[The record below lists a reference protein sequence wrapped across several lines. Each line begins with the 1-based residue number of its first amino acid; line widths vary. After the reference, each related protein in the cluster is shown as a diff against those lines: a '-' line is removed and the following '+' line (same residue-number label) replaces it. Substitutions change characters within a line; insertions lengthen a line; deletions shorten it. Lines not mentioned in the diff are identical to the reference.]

1 MYNVYNYTPFMT
13 QIMKT
18 FGVHYPDRVIQIDA
32 PSANL
37 RFVANEVAQFQ
48 TKNVVDLL
56 MSRNIADN
64 AQQGTLTL
72 TNLRVIYTLDCDQTI
87 NMSIGY
93 AKVHKILVGNIA
105 EVSSKQQNQPLIQ
118 QNRTIVSKIVQRGFF

>member
-1 MYNVYNYTPFMT
+1 MT

-72 TNLRVIYTLDCDQTI
+72 TNLRLIYTLDCD
-87 NMSIGY
+87 
-93 AKVHKILVGNIA
+93 
-105 EVSSKQQNQPLIQ
+105 
-118 QNRTIVSKIVQRGFF
+118 